1 MKFVPDI
8 DHLYRE
14 YKVIALPRDTH
25 LTPVFLEK
33 LDGLLESAPAHE
45 LREDLLEIYHAYL
58 IHEHPALPLHFEKLA
73 THIHLLI
80 DFLGSVDRVSK
91 TEFPSEENQ

>member
-1 MKFVPDI
+1 MPDI

-25 LTPVFLEK
+25 LTPAILEK
-33 LDGLLESAPAHE
+33 LDGLLESAPPHE
-45 LREDLLEIYHAYL
+45 LRDDLLEIYHAYI
-58 IHEHPALPLHFEKLA
+58 IHEHQALPLHFEKLA

-80 DFLGSVDRVSK
+80 DCLGSVD
-91 TEFPSEENQ
+91 TEFKNESPLEENN